1 MAEKLTDDF
10 LENHADEV
18 FSRSKNWRDQEIVP
32 QWELDNDQY
41 NAKFTN
47 VSKRN
52 QTGQRKNSKT
62 LLGEKRLFIPK
73 TYSII
78 QRMHA
83 DIMDT
88 FFFDPEEI
96 VSITSWKSIP
106 TTSREITKALLN
118 YRLNSH
124 PINFFQELFETTLD
138 SLKNKIG
145 IFKVYPELKMGKEKN
160 GDEFI
165 ADYAPRIDAVPYE
178 DMYFDPNATWKD
190 YYKFPIVHRMRKSL
204 DYLKRKGY
212 KNLDDFQAV
221 NGSVTTDIIKQQR
234 RDDSGGSPFGNEDR
248 NVEDQ
253 NETFVYEIW
262 TFLDMGKGFLES
274 ASYVMMGD
282 SGGPQTIIRGAELNE
297 LPYKDMS
304 VNEPGNR
311 SPFVAFPALP
321 EPHQMYGKSWPELL
335 NGLQRETNAI
345 RNQNREATAIAM
357 RPPLLAS
364 RHANLDLVS
373 LVRRGMGGVVLGDDI
388 SPNAVRELSLT
399 PPSNLSIQEQSRTD
413 FDTFELTS
421 ISASRLGGSSQGEET
436 ATEVTVNDA
445 NANKKIS
452 QIIKNIANS
461 GIIPALNM
469 LLRLEQTYE
478 DDQFIKLVT
487 GRILGWQGKDDDV
500 PFKPAIEGDFDLK
513 VNTGINKQVQINKWF
528 MLGDRATAA
537 NAATG
542 QLVQMGV
549 VNPQEVKFQDPAQY
563 FKKAL
568 AVLGE
573 KDSSEFEIQAQ
584 TPPQEAETKGVASQA
599 SPESEGNAQFGT
611 INQEALNGLSLA

>member
-1 MAEKLTDDF
+1 MAEKLTDEF
-10 LENHADEV
+10 LRKHADEV
-18 FSRSKNWRDQEIVP
+18 FDRSKNWREQEIVP

-41 NAKFTN
+41 NSKFTN
-47 VSKRN
+47 KSNKN
-52 QTGQRKNSKT
+52 QTGQRKNSST

-96 VSITSWKSIP
+96 VSVSSWKSIP
-106 TTSREITKALLN
+106 SNSREITKALLN

-124 PINFFQELFETTLD
+124 PINFYEEAFETTLD
-138 SLKNKIG
+138 ALKNKIG
-145 IFKVYPELKMGKEKN
+145 IFKVYPELKMDKEKD
-160 GDEFI
+160 GTEFI
-165 ADYAPRIDAVPYE
+165 AEYAPRMDAVPYE
-178 DMYFDPNATWKD
+178 DVFFDPNATWKD

-212 KNLDDFQAV
+212 KNLDKFDAV
-221 NGSVTTDIIKQQR
+221 NETVTTDTIKQQR
-234 RDDSGGSPFGNEDR
+234 QDDTGSPFGNEDK

-253 NETFVYEIW
+253 NETFVFEIW

-282 SGGPQTIIRGAELNE
+282 SGGPKTLIRDVELNE

-345 RNQNREATAIAM
+345 RNQNREAAAIAM

-364 RHANLDLVS
+364 RHANIDLVS

-388 SPNAVRELSLT
+388 SPNAIRELNLT
-399 PPSNLSIQEQSRTD
+399 PPSNLGIQEQARTD

-421 ISASRLGGSSQGEET
+421 ISPNRLGGSSQGEET

-445 NANKKIS
+445 NANKKTS

-461 GIIPALNM
+461 GFIPAFNM

-478 DDQFIKLVT
+478 NDQFIELVT
-487 GRILGWQGKDDDV
+487 GRILGWKGADDDI
-500 PFKPAIEGDFDLK
+500 PFTKAIEGDFELK
-513 VNTGINKQVQINKWF
+513 VNIGINKQVQINKWF

-549 VNPQEVKFQDPAQY
+549 VQSEAIKFQNPAAY

-568 AVLGE
+568 AILGE

-584 TPPQEAETKGVASQA
+584 APPQETDTKGVASQP
-599 SPESEGNAQFGT
+599 SSDSEGKVQFGVD
-611 INQEALNGLSLA
+611 NQEGANGLTLA

>member
-1 MAEKLTDDF
+1 MAEKLTDEF
-10 LENHADEV
+10 LQNHADEV
-18 FSRSKNWRDQEIVP
+18 FNRSKNWREEDIVP

-41 NAKFTN
+41 NAKFTRGT
-47 VSKRN
+47 KRD
-52 QTGQRKNSKT
+52 QTGQRKDSST

-88 FFFDPEEI
+88 FYFDPEEI
-96 VSITSWKSIP
+96 VSISSWKSIP
-106 TTSREITKALLN
+106 FTSREITKALLN

-124 PINFFQELFETTLD
+124 PINFYQELFEATLD

-145 IFKVYPELKMGKEKN
+145 VFKVFPELKMGKEKN
-160 GDEFI
+160 GKEFI
-165 ADYAPRIDAVPYE
+165 EEYAPKIECVPYE
-178 DMYFDPNATWKD
+178 DIFFDPNATWKD
-190 YYKFPIVHRMRKSL
+190 YFNYPIVHRMRKSL

-212 KNLDDFQAV
+212 KNLDEFIAV
-221 NGSVTTDIIKQQR
+221 NESITTDTIKQQR
-234 RDDSGGSPFGNEDR
+234 RDDNGSPFGNEDK

-253 NETFVYEIW
+253 NDTFVYEIW
-262 TFLDMGKGFLES
+262 TFLDMGKGELES
-274 ASYVMMGD
+274 ASYVMIGD
-282 SGGPQTIIRGAELNE
+282 SGGPQTIVRGAELNE

-304 VNEPGNR
+304 VNEPGNKA
-311 SPFVAFPALP
+311 PFVAFPALP

-364 RHANLDLVS
+364 RHANLDLPS

-388 SPNAVRELSLT
+388 SPNAVRELNLT
-399 PPSNLSIQEQSRTD
+399 PPSNLSIQEQARTD

-421 ISASRLGGSSQGEET
+421 ISPSRLGGSSQGEET

-445 NANKKIS
+445 NANKKIQ
-452 QIIKNIANS
+452 QIIKNIATS
-461 GIIPALNM
+461 GVVPALNM

-478 DDQFIKLVT
+478 NDQFIELVT
-487 GRILGWQGKDDDV
+487 GRILGWQGTNDDV
-500 PFKPAIEGDFDLK
+500 PFKKAIEGDFDLK
-513 VNTGINKQVQINKWF
+513 VNTGINKQIQINKWF
-528 MLGDRATAA
+528 MLGDRATAS
-537 NAATG
+537 NQATA
-542 QLVQMGV
+542 QLVSLGV
-549 VNPQEVKFQDPAQY
+549 VSPDNVKFQDPAQY

-584 TPPQEAETKGVASQA
+584 APPQEAEAGGVASQPP
-599 SPESEGNAQFGT
+599 PESEGNTQFGT